1 VWNVFL
7 YLTLLTATFGYAL
20 WRGGAPEKIA
30 AGIILG
36 AVLASGL
43 VASSYRGA
51 FAEREIGI
59 FVVDVTMFGAA
70 VLLALRAE
78 RFWPICM
85 AALLG
90 LGLQL
95 QVLSWVAPHPNRQ
108 VYKVLH
114 ALNAYPVLLVLAAGT
129 RRHRRRL
136 ARDGAD
142 RNWSSFSSR

>member
-1 VWNVFL
+1 
-7 YLTLLTATFGYAL
+7 
-20 WRGGAPEKIA
+20 
-30 AGIILG
+30 
-36 AVLASGL
+36 
-43 VASSYRGA
+43 
-51 FAEREIGI
+51 
-59 FVVDVTMFGAA
+59 
-70 VLLALRAE
+70 
-78 RFWPICM
+78 M